1 MNKPSITFDQLKL
14 AVQNSVGNTVPITKT
29 LNSDLITPVLAYM
42 RLSENNKYSFLLESV
57 IGKDFNGR
65 YSILGSAPSKTLIV
79 GPGRELQGDPLIHL
93 EKELNKT
100 KYIVEP
106 EIPILQVS
114 GGAFG
119 YIGYDCVQYFEPKTA
134 CELND
139 TLGLPDSIF
148 LICDD
153 LVVFD
158 HLFKQFSVITHLR
171 IPNGFNFE
179 TDQNALLDCY
189 NNSIKT
195 LDRMISILTSD
206 RIPFPKQGKIVLG
219 NDFKFLTG
227 QKNYESMVV
236 KMKEHIGKGDIFQA
250 VPSQRISRPT
260 SLHPFNVYR
269 HLCTVNPSPYMFY
282 FDFGDFQI
290 VGASPE
296 MLARVEKGKLYNHP
310 IAGTVHR
317 GKTEEEDKRLA
328 DGLLADKKERAEHV
342 MLVDLGRN
350 DLNRVCKPGS
360 VSVDKIMQ
368 PEYFSH
374 VIHITS
380 SISGDLREDKT
391 CFDAFRSTLPAGT
404 LSGAPKVRAVQ
415 LIYEA
420 EKEKRGVYG
429 GAVGHFQYNGDM
441 DTCIAIRT
449 MVFKDGVSYLQAGGG
464 IVYDSVPEHEWIET
478 QNKSMSNIK
487 TLSIAEE
494 YYHNLQTLSASH
506 D

>member
-1 MNKPSITFDQLKL
+1 MYNPNISLDQLKN
-14 AVQNSVGNTVPITKT
+14 AIRNSSGNTIPIYKT
-29 LNSDLITPVLAYM
+29 INSDLITPVIAYL
-42 RLSENNKYSFLLESV
+42 RLSEHSKNSFLLESV

-65 YSILGSAPSKTLIV
+65 YSLLGANPSKTLVV
-79 GPGRELQGDPLIHL
+79 GPGHELSGDPLIHL
-93 EKELNKT
+93 EEELKKT
-100 KYIVEP
+100 KYILEP
-106 EIPILQVS
+106 EIPVLQVS

-119 YIGYDCVQYFEPKTA
+119 YIGYDCVQYFEPKTS
-134 CELND
+134 CELED

-148 LICDD
+148 LLCDD

-158 HLFKQFSVITHLR
+158 HLFKKYNVITHLR
-171 IPNGFNFE
+171 LPTGFNID
-179 TDQNALLDCY
+179 TDESQLEDIY

-195 LDRMISILTSD
+195 IDSMISVLNQD
-206 RIPFPKQGKIVLG
+206 RVPLPKQDKIVLG
-219 NDFKFLTG
+219 NDFTFLTG
-227 QKNYESMVV
+227 QKRYEEMVI
-236 KMKEHIGKGDIFQA
+236 KMKEHIVKGDIFQA

-269 HLCTVNPSPYMFY
+269 HLCTINPSPYMFY
-282 FDFGDFQI
+282 FDFESFQI

-317 GKTEEEDKRLA
+317 GKTEEEDKELA
-328 DGLLADKKERAEHV
+328 NGLLADKKERAEHV

-360 VSVDKIMQ
+360 VKVDKIMQ

-380 SISGDLREDKT
+380 SISGDLRDDKT

-420 EKEKRGVYG
+420 EKQKRGVYG
-429 GAVGHFQYNGDM
+429 GAVGHFQYGGNM

-449 MVFKDGVSYLQAGGG
+449 MVFKDSVAYIQAGGG

-478 QNKSMSNIK
+478 QNKSMSNIR
-487 TLSIAEE
+487 TLRVAEE
-494 YYHNLQTLSASH
+494 YYYNMQNNQ
-506 D
+506 